1 MRGGLDLGRIALK
14 NRAQLTKRQQLVLE
28 GIIDYQNS
36 HGFAPAI
43 RELCV
48 IAGLSST
55 SSVSSH
61 LKQLEEK
68 GYIARMPEAPR
79 AIAIL

>member
-1 MRGGLDLGRIALK
+1 MGKIALK
-14 NRAQLTKRQQLVLE
+14 NREQLTKRQQLVLE
-28 GIIDYQNS
+28 GIINYQRA
-36 HGFAPAI
+36 HGFAPSI

-48 IAGLSST
+48 LVGLAST